1 MGTILRMMHSQA
13 AGSAAEEEQG
23 RQGRLIARSARA
35 HLIRLRGDHASHGY
49 YPQNDALTIGGVRGR
64 RVREEHRRGSRP
76 RVGAGETRG
85 VPRDGE
91 TRREVPRPRGE
102 RLRGVVHRQ
111 PAGTRLVVT
120 HDGRVAADASP
131 EPGPHRAVACL
142 VATPLPKPPYLSR
155 LNSTLHLKKKKK

>member
-1 MGTILRMMHSQA
+1 MGLA
-13 AGSAAEEEQG
+13 NGGG
-23 RQGRLIARSARA
+23 RR
-35 HLIRLRGDHASHGY
+35 
-49 YPQNDALTIGGVRGR
+49 R
-64 RVREEHRRGSRP
+64 RVREEHRRGTGP
-76 RVGAGETRG
+76 RVGAGETGG

-131 EPGPHRAVACL
+131 EPGPHRAVARL
-142 VATPLPKPPYLSR
+142 VATPLPETSLIF
-155 LNSTLHLKKKKK
+155 